1 MYSIGKYDTL
11 TADVVILWILVFYL
25 NLPATI
31 YFSESSNSCCI
42 LLSRFYKGNPWESL
56 GGGCVCHLFQNWKLV
71 LYLFDFK
78 SLKSICFL
86 TLISSVQ
93 FSRSVVSN
101 SLRPHGSQHA
111 RPPCPSP
118 SMLLCVSTVCS
129 FLLLSSIP
137 LYEFL
142 VCLSTH
148 LSVGI

>member
-1 MYSIGKYDTL
+1 MFNQINICL
-11 TADVVILWILVFYL
+11 
-25 NLPATI
+25 
-31 YFSESSNSCCI
+31 
-42 LLSRFYKGNPWESL
+42 
-56 GGGCVCHLFQNWKLV
+56 HLRNHHRHQCNEHIHTSQEFRVSYYWYIPQQPL
-71 LYLFDFK
+71 
-78 SLKSICFL
+78 ICFAL
-86 TLISSVQ
+86 LQIILHFLEFYVSGIIQYQSFLSDFFQFSSVQ